1 MLEENVAKKIELE
14 EKEFMLRISR
24 VLLVNAFETAVTVH
38 DNLTSLR
45 GIYPLGAFL
54 NHCCVP
60 NARHYFNKDG
70 LMIVKAAVSIAEGEE
85 ITLSY
90 TDFLWPTSLRWKY
103 LKMTK
108 SFECNCVRCSDPMV
122 V

>member
-1 MLEENVAKKIELE
+1 MEKNVANEIESS
-14 EKEFMLRISR
+14 EKEFMLRLCR
-24 VLLVNAFETAVTVH
+24 VLDTNAFETAAAIDGT
-38 DNLTSLR
+38 LTSLR
-45 GIYPLGAFL
+45 GLYPLGAFL

-60 NARHYFNKDG
+60 NARHYFNKKG
-70 LMIVKAAVSIAEGEE
+70 QMIVKAGASIAKGDE
-85 ITLSY
+85 ITLTY

-108 SFECNCVRCSDPMV
+108 NFECSCARCSDPTV